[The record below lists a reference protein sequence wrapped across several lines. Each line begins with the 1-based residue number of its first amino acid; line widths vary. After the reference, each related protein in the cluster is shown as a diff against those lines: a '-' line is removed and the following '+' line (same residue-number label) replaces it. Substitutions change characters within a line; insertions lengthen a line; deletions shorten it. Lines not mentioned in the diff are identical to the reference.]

1 MSELAA
7 SSADIIE
14 LIERLTRAGYRVSFT
29 SRYGSIMP
37 DIDIVI
43 EALAME
49 EVGKEEPRHT
59 LLTMIG
65 AHGIPLVL
73 HPNGD
78 GILKELERAAN
89 LLASAAF

>member
-1 MSELAA
+1 MVYSTG

-14 LIERLTRAGYRVSFT
+14 LIERLTRAGYRVTFT

-43 EALAME
+43 EALE
-49 EVGKEEPRHT
+49 TVEVGNSRHRF
-59 LLTMIG
+59 LAMIG

-89 LLASAAF
+89 LLAPEAH

>member
-43 EALAME
+43 EALE
-49 EVGKEEPRHT
+49 TVEVGNPRHT
-59 LLTMIG
+59 LLAMIG

-78 GILKELERAAN
+78 GILKELERAAH
-89 LLASAAF
+89 LLALEAH

>member
-1 MSELAA
+1 MNGLTANS
-7 SSADIIE
+7 DGQIID
-14 LIERLTRAGYRVSFT
+14 LIERLILAGYRVTFT

-43 EALAME
+43 EALE
-49 EVGKEEPRHT
+49 TLEVGNPRHT
-59 LLTMIG
+59 LLAMIG
-65 AHGIPLVL
+65 AHGIPLVM

-89 LLASAAF
+89 LLAPEAR